1 MTTPPVP
8 YAPAEWDQRLNTTDS
23 PDGLK
28 ALLAGAPEV
37 VQARRMVQL
46 VMMVNPPA
54 DIAGALTELS
64 RHHVEAVTGIRLMAM
79 VLLGGY
85 AEVLA
90 TADAPLQSL
99 DPYVVEDACDAAFAR
114 GMALIESN
122 LFYEAFAQLLLA
134 QKLATA
140 LGMQYRAQHI
150 EMEWGRGLTNYG
162 QPTPARI
169 IDAMARLPISTR
181 RQNWGLRC
189 LAEAYLALGDYA
201 SAQLQQER
209 PLRARTDLGHFI
221 AALRG
226 EHANLRDS
234 CPPGRYTAITEALWA
249 LRLQDSLTLPMEVES
264 SPQGEYRILFRAWA
278 QLRTRSMTPQAHH
291 MLSEFHA
298 RTPDQRAHR
307 AAALIYANAQGLPRD
322 DIDALV
328 AEFNAALR
336 AMSVRSQFLGLLQ
349 AIQPR
354 AYVLL
359 GMLPDIHP
367 EVVEGLAEIA
377 ILTGQNITYRY
388 QEYRLPGRSNGSP
401 MMVQSAIHG
410 STGPESRP
418 HPMAAQRIREAL
430 GEIGVSTYV
439 NVGGTIRTLQA
450 FRQSARLDR
459 QEAWA
464 GAVRRALDWVDSPAI
479 QNVITQEFFL

>member
-1 MTTPPVP
+1 MTDLPAP

-23 PDGLK
+23 PEGLE
-28 ALLAGAPEV
+28 ALLVEAPEAV
-37 VQARRMVQL
+37 RARRTVQV
-46 VMMVNPPA
+46 VMMVNPPQ

-64 RHHVEAVTGIRLMAM
+64 RHHVDAVAGVRLMAM

-90 TADAPLQSL
+90 TTDTPLESL
-99 DPYVVEDACDAAFAR
+99 NPYVVEDACDAAFAR
-114 GMALIESN
+114 GMALAQSS
-122 LFYEAFAQLLLA
+122 LFHEAFAQFLLA
-134 QKLATA
+134 QKFATA

-150 EMEWGRGLTNYG
+150 EMEWGRVLTNYG

-169 IDAMARLPISTR
+169 IDAMARLPLSTR
-181 RQNWGLRC
+181 RQTWGLRC
-189 LAEAYLALGDYA
+189 LAEAYIALGDYA

-209 PLRARTDLGHFI
+209 SLETRTDLGHFI

-226 EHANLRDS
+226 EHPDLRAS
-234 CPPGRYTAITEALWA
+234 CPSGRYRPITEALWA

-264 SPQGEYRILFRAWA
+264 SPQGEYRLLFRAWA
-278 QLRTRSMTPQAHH
+278 QLRTRSMSPQAHH

-307 AAALIYANAQGLPRD
+307 AAALIYANAQGLLRD

-328 AEFNAALR
+328 AEFNAALS

-349 AIQPR
+349 VIQPK

-377 ILTGQNITYRY
+377 ILTGQNIAYRY
-388 QEYRLPGRSNGSP
+388 QAHRLPGRSNGSQL
-401 MMVQSAIHG
+401 MVQSAIRG
-410 STGPESRP
+410 STGPESQP
-418 HPMAAQRIREAL
+418 HPMATQRIREAL
-430 GEIGVSTYV
+430 NEIGVSTHV

-450 FRQSARLDR
+450 FRQSARFDR

-464 GAVRRALDWVDSPAI
+464 NAVRRALEWIDTPSI
-479 QNVITQEFFL
+479 QSATTQEFFL